1 MALLFVYGT
10 LKEGFCNFE
19 LNEGRRIPGDFAT
32 VELFQLYV
40 LGPLSLPWMIEAN
53 GQGFQVKG
61 QLYEVTEEQLSQL
74 DKFERV
80 HEPGWL
86 TRKPI
91 LVRAQSRAS
100 VDPVHAYVYLG
111 DPDAARTQAIHL
123 GPIAEYTREM
133 DAKYGDAA

>member
-10 LKEGFCNFE
+10 LKEDFCNFK
-19 LNEGRRIPGDFAT
+19 LNEGRRIPGDFVT

-40 LGPLSLPWMIEAN
+40 LGPFSLPWMVEAN
-53 GQGFQVKG
+53 GQSFQVKG

-80 HEPGWL
+80 DEPGWL

-91 LVRAQSRAS
+91 LVRTQSSPSA
-100 VDPVHAYVYLG
+100 DPVHAYVYLG
-111 DPDAARTQAIHL
+111 DPEAVRAQTIYL
-123 GPIAEYTREM
+123 GPVAEYTREM
-133 DAKYGDAA
+133 DARYGDGA

>member
-10 LKEGFCNFE
+10 LKEGFCNFR

-32 VELFQLYV
+32 VKFFQLYV

-111 DPDAARTQAIHL
+111 DPDAVRTQTIHL
-123 GPIAEYTREM
+123 GPVAEYTREM

>member
-10 LKEGFCNFE
+10 LKEGFCNFK
-19 LNEGRRIPGDFAT
+19 LNEGCRIPGDFVT
-32 VELFQLYV
+32 VEPFQLFV
-40 LGPLSLPWMIEAN
+40 LGPFSLPWMVEAD

-61 QLYEVTEEQLSQL
+61 HLFEVTEEQLARL
-74 DKFERV
+74 DEFERV

-91 LVRAQSRAS
+91 LVRAPSSSSA
-100 VDPVHAYVYLG
+100 DPVQAYVYLG
-111 DPDAARTQAIHL
+111 DPEAVRAQTIHL

-133 DAKYGDAA
+133 DARYGDPA